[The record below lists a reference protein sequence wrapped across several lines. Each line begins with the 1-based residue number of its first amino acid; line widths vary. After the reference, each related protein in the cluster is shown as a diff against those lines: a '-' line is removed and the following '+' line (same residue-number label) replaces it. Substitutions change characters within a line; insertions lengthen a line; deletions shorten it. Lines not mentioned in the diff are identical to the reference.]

1 MRSMSRYARTLSM
14 TPCYMKN
21 MSSVDAYMI
30 YVDRGKGIVVVIL
43 HDIGMFESWSGT
55 IAMNYACV

>member
-43 HDIGMFESWSGT
+43 HDIGMFES
-55 IAMNYACV
+55 